1 MEEGG
6 STGWKI
12 ARGRRKREIWTSG
25 DVGVERSEAIR
36 MRFEFWVHLR
46 ICMCKHRCIP
56 RQRYDLRVRAIIPSI
71 QPVSRLFDETIPP
84 ESSLLNEKKKK
95 EPIFPVVIRL
105 SHTKRVTVDFG
116 FGAQPGFSTSSLL
129 LPPRIF
135 QGFYYCANWSHC
147 TLPDFDRYCN

>member
-6 STGWKI
+6 STEWKI

-95 EPIFPVVIRL
+95 KRTDFPRCHTPL
-105 SHTKRVTVDFG
+105 SHKTCNSRFRVWRTTRLFNLLPFV
-116 FGAQPGFSTSSLL
+116 ASTNFPRVLL
-129 LPPRIF
+129 LRELVSLYAPWFR
-135 QGFYYCANWSHC
+135 
-147 TLPDFDRYCN
+147 